1 MNVLYLTN
9 KNKKIRM
16 KLLNFMKKNGDKV
29 FISYKKKLKNFL
41 KIKKLSLLY
50 LIDIDTKWI
59 LL

>member
-41 KIKKLSLLY
+41 KIKKLSLLC

>member
-16 KLLNFMKKNGDKV
+16 KLLNLMKKNGGKV

>member
-16 KLLNFMKKNGDKV
+16 KLLNLMKKNGDKV